1 MVNNYYEAIASLG
14 VKEGATQVEI
24 KEAFRALSKKYHPDL
39 YKGDNGEAFQ
49 RINQAY
55 QYLKRYPDAPTKRTF
70 DSTPQNSYSNSP
82 DYHQAARE
90 HRAERNKA
98 RARKEAHQRAT
109 YYAKLFKK
117 AKLFILFVLVLN
129 SLLVIDYLLPN
140 IERTSAIA
148 FAANPDANSNSKES
162 NYLRVVFKDG
172 QHFNF
177 YEFEALSEVIKD
189 NYFTYEKSII
199 FKQQMSL
206 YDETRDTP
214 MTSGYNV
221 FTLFGF
227 VILIQALALWR
238 YWRFN
243 NINTK
248 MTDLVAM
255 GFSTVIQL
263 ALLVM
268 R

>member
-14 VKEGATQVEI
+14 TREGATQIEI
-24 KEAFRALSKKYHPDL
+24 KEAFWKLSKQYHPDI

-55 QYLKRYPDAPTKRTF
+55 QYLKRYPDTPSKQTF
-70 DSTPQNSYSNSP
+70 DSTHQQSYSASQEH
-82 DYHQAARE
+82 HQTARE
-90 HRAERNKA
+90 HRTERNKA
-98 RARKEAHQRAT
+98 RARKEVHERAA
-109 YYAKLFKK
+109 YYATLFRK
-117 AKLFILFVLVLN
+117 ARVFVLFVLVLN
-129 SLLVIDYLLPN
+129 SLLIIDYLLPN
-140 IERTSAIA
+140 IERTSTIA
-148 FAANPDANSNSKES
+148 FAANPDEHSQKPES

-172 QHFNF
+172 QQFNF

-199 FKQQMSL
+199 FHQQMSL
-206 YDETRDTP
+206 YDETRSTP

-221 FTLFGF
+221 FKIFGF

-238 YWRFN
+238 YWRYN
-243 NINTK
+243 NINAK
-248 MTDLVAM
+248 MNDLVAM
-255 GFSTVIQL
+255 AFFTVIQL
-263 ALLVM
+263 ALLVL